1 MPAQYSPRT
10 DRVVGY
16 LLQKRSLTS
25 GWILRGQHRSRK
37 VLNRMQSLLLLDWHG
52 LILNE
57 VKVVHTHFECI
68 MPSCANL
75 PTGYSSCWVP
85 GHIMSYPFHD
95 FYSHELNKVE
105 LLSKILVYIVGHMTK
120 NSGMCVI
127 MISVSQPG
135 SMGSK
140 VQWNTTVRDKS
151 DAYKRPS
158 FLRRSLLPWIL
169 PTVLCCIQN
178 CQMNW

>member
-75 PTGYSSCWVP
+75 PTGHSSCRVP
-85 GHIMSYPFHD
+85 GDIVWYHFYD
-95 FYSHELNKVE
+95 FYRHEPNKGM
-105 LLSKILVYIVGHMTK
+105 LLSEIVVYEFEHMAMK
-120 NSGMCVI
+120 GGMCVI
-127 MISVSQPG
+127 AISFSQPG
-135 SMGSK
+135 FMGSMVRWITK
-140 VQWNTTVRDKS
+140 VHDK
-151 DAYKRPS
+151 
-158 FLRRSLLPWIL
+158 
-169 PTVLCCIQN
+169 
-178 CQMNW
+178 